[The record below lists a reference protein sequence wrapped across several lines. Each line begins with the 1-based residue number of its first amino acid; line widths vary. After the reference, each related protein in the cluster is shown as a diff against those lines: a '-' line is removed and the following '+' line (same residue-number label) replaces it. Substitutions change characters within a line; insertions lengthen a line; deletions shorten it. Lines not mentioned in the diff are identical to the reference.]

1 MLRSVKRNRLILTGF
16 VLVISGWI
24 VITGCSKKSTE
35 PEPSKITADY
45 YAPKADEAP
54 VIDGVADENCW
65 EDAEWGEISSLWIG
79 AAEASPDDFS
89 GRYKIVWT
97 EEKLYYLLE
106 ITDNVLSD
114 VWEDPLQNYWQ
125 DDCLELF
132 IDEDNSGGDHECT
145 YNAFAYHIAL
155 DYQAVDYGITCR
167 PQLFSN
173 HLSIMRTSSGNVH
186 TWEVAMDV
194 YTSLYNDIFGTN
206 SPKAELKANKLIGY
220 ANAYCDDDGQGV
232 REHFYGSIDIQGEDK
247 NRAYRDAS
255 VFGDLMLVE

>member
-1 MLRSVKRNRLILTGF
+1 MLQSSKRYLFISVLTAITLIGF
-16 VLVISGWI
+16 FGW
-24 VITGCSKKSTE
+24 TGCSKKSTE
-35 PEPSKITADY
+35 PEPSEPTADY
-45 YAPKADEAP
+45 YAPKAAQSP
-54 VIDGVADENCW
+54 TINGQADDACW
-65 EDAEWGEISSLWIG
+65 DDAEWAEISSLWIG
-79 AAEASPDDFS
+79 AAEASPEDFT

-97 EEKLYYLLE
+97 EEKLYYLIE
-106 ITDNVLSD
+106 ITDDSLSD
-114 VWEDPLQNYWQ
+114 IYANPLQNYWQ

-155 DYQAVDYGITCR
+155 DYRAVDYGITCS
-167 PQLFSN
+167 PQLFSD
-173 HLSIMRTSSGNVH
+173 HLSIKRMSSGNVH

-194 YTSLYNDIFGTN
+194 YTSIYNDILGTN